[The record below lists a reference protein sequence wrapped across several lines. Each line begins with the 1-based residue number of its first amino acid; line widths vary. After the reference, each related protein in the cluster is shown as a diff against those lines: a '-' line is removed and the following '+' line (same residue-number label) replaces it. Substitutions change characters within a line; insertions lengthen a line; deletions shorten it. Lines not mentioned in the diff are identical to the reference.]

1 MIIKFDDFNKI
12 KFVRHGGKYG
22 KQLGL
27 WMPGHYWVP
36 REDVLFAWDNATK
49 RLFMLDFSQDKVVS
63 KLFFDQDE
71 WSALLN
77 GKKLALGRCIKYFS
91 THEMLPIEVANPGK
105 KGSRIYKKGK
115 NWPRNLIEPQAT
127 KRTSPKLPAMLKQT
141 TTPTNPPHFV
151 GKMGLKG

>member
-27 WMPGHYWVP
+27 RMPGHYWVP

-49 RLFMLDFSQDKVVS
+49 RIFLIDWYKKVVS
-63 KLFFDQDE
+63 KCFFDQDA
-71 WSALLN
+71 WSGFPK

-91 THEMLPIEVANPGK
+91 THEMLPIEVANPEK
-105 KGSRIYKKGK
+105 KGSRVYKQSK
-115 NWPRNLIEPQAT
+115 NWPRNPIVQQPV
-127 KRTSPKLPAMLKQT
+127 KRTSPKLPPMLKQT
-141 TTPTNPPHFV
+141 NKPTNPPHFV
-151 GKMGLKG
+151 GKMGLTG